1 MKVGFCR
8 NCARTNS
15 KLTVVAAV
23 SGFLL
28 SVCFV
33 AGGCT
38 VGPAYVRPSLPV
50 PAPDAY
56 KEAGDWQPAQPG
68 DAAPRG
74 KWWEVFQ
81 DRKLNELEDNVDVSN
96 QNLKAA
102 EAQYAQARA
111 AVRFYR
117 SGYFPVVAAQ
127 PSAERQRQSQNKA
140 LFSSTEATTY
150 NDYLLP
156 IDVSYEPDVWGQVRR
171 QVESARAQAQA
182 SAADLATVNLSLHA
196 ELAMDYFQLRGLD
209 AQKQL
214 LDNTVEAFQKTL
226 QLTQDRF
233 KGGLASAVDVAQA
246 QTQLETTRAQAI
258 DVEVQ
263 RAAYEH
269 AVAVLTGQPP
279 SSFSLA
285 PSPLSVPPP
294 VIPPGVPSQ
303 LLERRP
309 DIAAAERQM
318 DSANAQIGVAKTAY
332 YPAITLSGGGGFET
346 ASIGTLLSGPS
357 ALWAIGASAFG
368 TIFEGGRRHAVTAE
382 AQAAYQQTVA
392 NYRQTVLTAFQ
403 DVEDNLAAQ
412 RILTQE
418 AATQD
423 GAVAAAGHSLDLS
436 LNRYKGGVTS
446 YLEVTTA
453 QSLALTDERTAADIL
468 TRRMVASVLLIKALG
483 GGWTTAGLPALTAR
497 TGNKIPQ
504 RASH

>member
-1 MKVGFCR
+1 MNQRSRSQTGRANLLKK
-8 NCARTNS
+8 NAA
-15 KLTVVAAV
+15 VVA
-23 SGFLL
+23 GELLL
-28 SVCFV
+28 SACALVS
-33 AGGCT
+33 GCT
-38 VGPAYVRPSLPV
+38 VGPTYVRPSAPV
-50 PAPDAY
+50 PSSGAY
-56 KEAGDWQPAQPG
+56 KEVGNWQPAQPV
-68 DAAPRG
+68 DATPRG

-81 DRKLNELEDNVDVSN
+81 DAKLNELEGSIDVSN
-96 QNLKAA
+96 QSLKAA
-102 EAQYAQARA
+102 EAQYTQARA

-117 SGYFPVVAAQ
+117 SGYFPVVSAQ
-127 PSAERQRQSQNKA
+127 GSATRERQSQNKA
-140 LFSSTEATTY
+140 LYSTGEAVTY

-156 IDVSYEPDVWGQVRR
+156 VDVSYEPDIWGQVRR
-171 QVESARAQAQA
+171 QVESARAQMQA
-182 SAADLATVNLSLHA
+182 SAADLAAVSLSLHA

-209 AQKQL
+209 TEAQL
-214 LDNTVEAFQKTL
+214 LNNTVDAFQKSL

-258 DVEVQ
+258 DVGVE

-279 SSFSLA
+279 SGFSLVF
-285 PSPLSVPPP
+285 SPLSVPAPM
-294 VIPPGVPSQ
+294 IPPGLPSE

-318 DSANAQIGVAKTAY
+318 DSANAQIGVARSAY
-332 YPAITLSGGGGFET
+332 YPTVTLSGGGGFET
-346 ASIGTLLSGPS
+346 AALGSLISGPS

-412 RILTQE
+412 RILQQE
-418 AATQD
+418 AVTQD
-423 GAVAAAGHSLDLS
+423 NAVKAAQHSLDLS

-453 QSLALTDERTAADIL
+453 QSLALSDERAAADIL
-468 TRRMVASVLLIKALG
+468 TRRMVAGVLLIKALG
-483 GGWTTAGLPALTAR
+483 GGWTTANLPAD
-497 TGNKIPQ
+497 
-504 RASH
+504 

>member
-1 MKVGFCR
+1 MKIPPRRRACSPGAGRKPEAIIGVG
-8 NCARTNS
+8 
-15 KLTVVAAV
+15 
-23 SGFLL
+23 GFLFGACL
-28 SVCFV
+28 LV
-33 AGGCT
+33 GGCT
-38 VGPAYVRPSLPV
+38 VGPTYVRPTA
-50 PAPDAY
+50 PAPTSASY
-56 KEAGDWQPAQPG
+56 KEFGNWQTTQPS
-68 DAAPRG
+68 DTAPRG

-81 DRKLNELEDNVDVSN
+81 DARLNELEDKVDISN
-96 QNLKAA
+96 QNLKGA
-102 EAQYAQARA
+102 EAQYTQARA

-117 SGYFPVVAAQ
+117 SGYFPVVSTE
-127 PSAERQRQSQNKA
+127 PSASRQRQSQNKA
-140 LFSSTEATTY
+140 LYSSTEAVTY

-156 IDVSYEPDVWGQVRR
+156 VDVSYEPDIWGQVRR
-171 QVESARAQAQA
+171 QVESARAEMQA

-209 AQKQL
+209 AESQL
-214 LDNTVEAFQKTL
+214 LNNTVEAFQKTL

-258 DVEVQ
+258 DVGVQ

-269 AVAVLTGQPP
+269 AVAVLTGEPP
-279 SSFSLA
+279 SDFGLA
-285 PSPLSVPPP
+285 ASPLSVPPP
-294 VIPPGVPSQ
+294 VIPPGLPSQ

-309 DIAAAERQM
+309 DIASAERQM
-318 DSANAQIGVAKTAY
+318 ASANAQIGVAKTAY
-332 YPAITLSGGGGFET
+332 YPAVTLSGGGGFET
-346 ASIGTLLSGPS
+346 AGLGSLLSGPS

-412 RILTQE
+412 RILEQE
-418 AATQD
+418 ATTEA
-423 GAVAAAGHSLDLS
+423 GAVKAAEHSLDLS
-436 LNRYKGGVTS
+436 LHRYTGGVTS

-453 QSLALTDERTAADIL
+453 QSLALSDERTAADIL

-483 GGWTTAGLPALTAR
+483 GGWTTANLPAD
-497 TGNKIPQ
+497 
-504 RASH
+504 

>member
-1 MKVGFCR
+1 MKKVLRRNPAPADVGR
-8 NCARTNS
+8 RLSAICAGC
-15 KLTVVAAV
+15 K
-23 SGFLL
+23 FLL
-28 SVCFV
+28 GACLFLT
-33 AGGCT
+33 GCT
-38 VGPAYVRPSLPV
+38 VGPAYVRPTAPV

-56 KEAGDWQPAQPG
+56 KEAGNWQPAAPG

-74 KWWEVFQ
+74 KWWDAFQ
-81 DRKLNELEDNVDVSN
+81 DAQLNELEDEVDVSN

-102 EAQYAQARA
+102 EAQYTQARA

-117 SGYFPVVAAQ
+117 SGYFPVVSTE
-127 PSAERQRQSQNKA
+127 PSASRQRQSQNKA
-140 LFSSTEATTY
+140 LYSSGEATTY

-156 IDVSYEPDVWGQVRR
+156 VDVSYEPDVWGQVHR

-209 AQKQL
+209 AQEQL
-214 LDNTVEAFQKTL
+214 LNNTVEAFQKTL

-258 DVEVQ
+258 DVGVQ

-279 SSFSLA
+279 SSFGLA
-285 PSPLSVPPP
+285 SSPLSVPPP
-294 VIPPGVPSQ
+294 TIPPGLPSQ

-318 DSANAQIGVAKTAY
+318 DSANAQIGVAKSAY

-346 ASIGTLLSGPS
+346 AGIGTLLSGPS

-382 AQAAYQQTVA
+382 AQAAYEQTVA

-412 RILTQE
+412 RILEQE
-418 AATQD
+418 AVTED
-423 GAVAAAGHSLDLS
+423 GAVASARHSLDLS
-436 LNRYKGGVTS
+436 LNRYTGGVTS

-453 QSLALTDERTAADIL
+453 QSLALNDERTASDIL

-483 GGWTTAGLPALTAR
+483 GGWTRANLPAD
-497 TGNKIPQ
+497 
-504 RASH
+504 

>member
-1 MKVGFCR
+1 MK
-8 NCARTNS
+8 
-15 KLTVVAAV
+15 TVFRSSPASTDADRRLSAV
-23 SGFLL
+23 SIASEFLL
-28 SVCFV
+28 GACLFLS
-33 AGGCT
+33 GCT
-38 VGPAYVRPSLPV
+38 VGPAYVRPSAPV

-56 KEAGDWQPAQPG
+56 KEVGNWQPVQPG

-74 KWWEVFQ
+74 KWWGAFQ
-81 DRKLNELEDNVDVSN
+81 DAELSELEDKVDVSN

-102 EAQYAQARA
+102 EAQYTQARA
-111 AVRFYR
+111 AIRFYR
-117 SGYFPVVAAQ
+117 SGYFPVVSAQ
-127 PSAERQRQSQNKA
+127 PSASRQRQSQNKA
-140 LFSSTEATTY
+140 LYSSGEVTTY

-156 IDVSYEPDVWGQVRR
+156 VDVSYEPDIWGQVRR

-209 AQKQL
+209 AEEQL
-214 LDNTVEAFQKTL
+214 LNNTVAAFQRTL

-233 KGGLASAVDVAQA
+233 KGGLASAVDIAQA
-246 QTQLETTRAQAI
+246 QTQLETTRAQAV
-258 DVEVQ
+258 DVGVQ

-279 SSFSLA
+279 SSFGLA
-285 PSPLSVPPP
+285 SSPLSAPPP
-294 VIPPGVPSQ
+294 IIPPGLPSQ

-318 DSANAQIGVAKTAY
+318 DSANAQIGVAKSAY
-332 YPAITLSGGGGFET
+332 YPAITLSGGGGFES
-346 ASIGTLLSGPS
+346 AGIGTLLSGPS

-368 TIFEGGRRHAVTAE
+368 TIFEGGRRHALTAE
-382 AQAAYQQTVA
+382 AQAAYEQTVA

-412 RILTQE
+412 RILEQE
-418 AATQD
+418 AVTED
-423 GAVAAAGHSLDLS
+423 GAVAAAQHSLDLS
-436 LNRYKGGVTS
+436 LNRYRGGVTS

-453 QSLALTDERTAADIL
+453 QSLALNNERTAADIL

-483 GGWTTAGLPALTAR
+483 GGWT
-497 TGNKIPQ
+497 
-504 RASH
+504 RANLAAD

>member
-1 MKVGFCR
+1 MKSALRRKACSAGAER
-8 NCARTNS
+8 KPGPITS
-15 KLTVVAAV
+15 MG
-23 SGFLL
+23 GFLL
-28 SVCFV
+28 GACFFLS
-33 AGGCT
+33 GCT
-38 VGPAYVRPSLPV
+38 VGPAYVRPTAPA

-56 KEAGDWQPAQPG
+56 KEVGNWQPAQPG
-68 DAAPRG
+68 DATPRG
-74 KWWEVFQ
+74 KWWEAFQ
-81 DRKLNELEDNVDVSN
+81 DAKLDELEDKVDVSN

-102 EAQYAQARA
+102 EAQYTQARA

-117 SGYFPVVAAQ
+117 SGYFPVVSTQ
-127 PSAERQRQSQNKA
+127 PSVSRQRQSQNKA
-140 LFSSTEATTY
+140 LYSAGEAITY

-156 IDVSYEPDVWGQVRR
+156 IDVSYEPDIWGQVRR
-171 QVESARAQAQA
+171 QVESARAQMQA

-209 AQKQL
+209 AEEQL
-214 LDNTVEAFQKTL
+214 LNNTVEAFQKTL

-233 KGGLASAVDVAQA
+233 KGGLSSAVDVAQA
-246 QTQLETTRAQAI
+246 QTQLQTTRAQAI

-279 SSFSLA
+279 SSFGLA
-285 PSPLSVPPP
+285 SSPLSVPPP
-294 VIPPGVPSQ
+294 AIPPGLPSQ

-318 DSANAQIGVAKTAY
+318 DSANAQIGVAKSAY
-332 YPAITLSGGGGFET
+332 YPGMTLSGGGGFET
-346 ASIGTLLSGPS
+346 AGIGTLLSGPS

-368 TIFEGGRRHAVTAE
+368 TIFEGGRRHAVTAQ

-412 RILTQE
+412 RILQQE
-418 AATQD
+418 AVTQD
-423 GAVAAAGHSLDLS
+423 GAVAAAQHSLDLS

-453 QSLALTDERTAADIL
+453 QSLALNDERTAADIL
-468 TRRMVASVLLIKALG
+468 TRRMVVSVLLIKALG
-483 GGWTTAGLPALTAR
+483 GGWTTANLP
-497 TGNKIPQ
+497 GD
-504 RASH
+504 

>member
-1 MKVGFCR
+1 MKIALRREACSASVER
-8 NCARTNS
+8 KR
-15 KLTVVAAV
+15 KLIIGAG
-23 SGFLL
+23 GFLL
-28 SVCFV
+28 GACFFV
-33 AGGCT
+33 SGCT
-38 VGPAYVRPSLPV
+38 VGPAYVRPT
-50 PAPDAY
+50 APTPTATSY
-56 KEAGDWQPAQPG
+56 KEFGNWQTTQPN

-81 DRKLNELEDNVDVSN
+81 DARLSELEDKVDVSN

-102 EAQYAQARA
+102 EAQYTQARA

-117 SGYFPVVAAQ
+117 SGYFPVVSTG
-127 PSAERQRQSQNKA
+127 PSASRQRQSQNKA
-140 LFSSTEATTY
+140 LFSAGEAVTY

-156 IDVSYEPDVWGQVRR
+156 VDVSYEPDIWGQVRR
-171 QVESARAQAQA
+171 QVESARAQMQA

-209 AQKQL
+209 TESQL
-214 LDNTVEAFQKTL
+214 LNNTVQAFQKTL

-258 DVEVQ
+258 DVGVQ

-269 AVAVLTGQPP
+269 AVAVLTGEPP
-279 SSFSLA
+279 SDFSLA
-285 PSPLSVPPP
+285 ASPLSVPPP
-294 VIPPGVPSQ
+294 VVPPGLPSQ

-309 DIAAAERQM
+309 DIASAERQM
-318 DSANAQIGVAKTAY
+318 ASANAQIGVAKTAY
-332 YPAITLSGGGGFET
+332 YPTVSLSGGGGFET
-346 ASIGTLLSGPS
+346 AGIGNLLSGPS

-382 AQAAYQQTVA
+382 AQAAYTQTVA

-412 RILTQE
+412 RILEQE
-418 AATQD
+418 AATEA
-423 GAVAAAGHSLDLS
+423 GAVAAAEHSLDLS
-436 LNRYKGGVTS
+436 LHRYTGGVTS

-453 QSLALTDERTAADIL
+453 QGLALSDERTAADIL

-483 GGWTTAGLPALTAR
+483 GGWTTANLPAD
-497 TGNKIPQ
+497 
-504 RASH
+504 

>member
-1 MKVGFCR
+1 MSRGCR
-8 NCARTNS
+8 RKRGALDGVRRGT
-15 KLTVVAAV
+15 AAFAGEILV
-23 SGFLL
+23 FA
-28 SVCFV
+28 CFF
-33 AGGCT
+33 AAGCT
-38 VGPAYVRPSLPV
+38 VGPAYVRPSAPV
-50 PAPDAY
+50 PSPDAY
-56 KEAGDWQPAQPG
+56 KEIGNWQPAQPV

-81 DRKLNELEDNVDVSN
+81 DAKLNELEDSVDVSN

-102 EAQYAQARA
+102 EAQYTQARA

-117 SGYFPVVAAQ
+117 SGYFPVVSAQ
-127 PSAERQRQSQNKA
+127 PSASRQRQSQNKA
-140 LFSSTEATTY
+140 LYSTGEAITY
-150 NDYLLP
+150 NDYMLP
-156 IDVSYEPDVWGQVRR
+156 LDVSYEPDIWGQVRR
-171 QVESARAQAQA
+171 QVESARAQMQA

-209 AQKQL
+209 TEAQL
-214 LDNTVEAFQKTL
+214 LNNTVDAFQKSL

-233 KGGLASAVDVAQA
+233 RGGLASAVDVAQA

-258 DVEVQ
+258 DVGVQ

-269 AVAVLTGQPP
+269 AVAVLTGQAP
-279 SSFSLA
+279 SSFSLTF
-285 PSPLSVPPP
+285 SPLSVPPSM
-294 VIPPGVPSQ
+294 IPPGLPSN

-318 DSANAQIGVAKTAY
+318 DSANAQIGVAKSAY
-332 YPAITLSGGGGFET
+332 YPTVTLSGGGGFET
-346 ASIGTLLSGPS
+346 AAVGTLLSGPS

-412 RILTQE
+412 RILQQE

-423 GAVAAAGHSLDLS
+423 NAVKAAEHSLDLS

-453 QSLALTDERTAADIL
+453 QSLALSDERAAADIL
-468 TRRMVASVLLIKALG
+468 TRRMVAGVLLIKALG
-483 GGWTTAGLPALTAR
+483 GGWTTASLPAD
-497 TGNKIPQ
+497 
-504 RASH
+504 

>member
-1 MKVGFCR
+1 VRRRFRGQRRPADAAKKK
-8 NCARTNS
+8 CARVIAGQWF
-15 KLTVVAAV
+15 L
-23 SGFLL
+23 SG
-28 SVCFV
+28 CFFI
-33 AGGCT
+33 AGCT
-38 VGPAYVRPSLPV
+38 VGPAYVRPTAPV
-50 PAPDAY
+50 PSSDAY
-56 KEAGDWQPAQPG
+56 QETGNWQPAQPV

-81 DRKLNELEDNVDVSN
+81 DAKLNGLEDSIDVSN

-102 EAQYAQARA
+102 EAQYTQARA

-117 SGYFPVVAAQ
+117 SGYFPVVSAQ
-127 PSAERQRQSQNKA
+127 GSASRQRQSQNKA
-140 LFSSTEATTY
+140 LYSPGEAVTY

-156 IDVSYEPDVWGQVRR
+156 LDVSYEPDIWGQVHR
-171 QVESARAQAQA
+171 QVESARAQMQA

-209 AQKQL
+209 AEAQL
-214 LDNTVEAFQKTL
+214 LNNTVEAFEKTL

-258 DVEVQ
+258 DVGVQ
-263 RAAYEH
+263 RAAYQH
-269 AVAVLTGQPP
+269 AVAVLSGQPP
-279 SSFSLA
+279 SGFRLMF
-285 PSPLSVPPP
+285 SPLSVPPP
-294 VIPPGVPSQ
+294 MIPPGLPSE

-318 DSANAQIGVAKTAY
+318 ASANAQIGVARSAY
-332 YPAITLSGGGGFET
+332 YPTITLSAGGGSET
-346 ASIGTLLSGPS
+346 EAIGTLLQGPS

-382 AQAAYQQTVA
+382 AQATYRQTVA

-412 RILTQE
+412 RILEQE
-418 AATQD
+418 AVTQD
-423 GAVAAAGHSLDLS
+423 TAVKAAEHSLDLS

-453 QSLALTDERTAADIL
+453 QSLALSDERAAADIL
-468 TRRMVASVLLIKALG
+468 TRRMVTGVLLIKALG
-483 GGWTTAGLPALTAR
+483 GGWTTANLPAD
-497 TGNKIPQ
+497 
-504 RASH
+504 